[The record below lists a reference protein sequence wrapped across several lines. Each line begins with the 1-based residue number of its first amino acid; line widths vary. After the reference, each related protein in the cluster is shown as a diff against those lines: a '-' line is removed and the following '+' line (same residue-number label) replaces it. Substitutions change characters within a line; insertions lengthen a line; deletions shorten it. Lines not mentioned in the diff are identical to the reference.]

1 MDRPVVTA
9 AELDAMTPAERQA
22 SFDASVVDDL
32 EQVPPERRDRIEAL
46 RERAL
51 ERASRRDMPNAS

>member
-9 AELDAMTPAERQA
+9 AELEAMSPAERQA
-22 SFDASVVDDL
+22 TFDASVMTNL
-32 EQVPPERRDRIEAL
+32 EQVPPARRDRIDAL

-51 ERASRRDMPNAS
+51 ERIARQNMPNAS

>member
-1 MDRPVVTA
+1 MDQPVVTA
-9 AELDAMTPAERQA
+9 AELEAMTPAERQA
-22 SFDASVVDDL
+22 SFDASVVTDL

-51 ERASRRDMPNAS
+51 ERIARQDMPNAS

>member
-1 MDRPVVTA
+1 
-9 AELDAMTPAERQA
+9 MTPAERQA